1 MPRVVFALCL
11 AEVLGM
17 VGFAAFP
24 ALLPGFMAEWGLS
37 NTEAGWVS
45 GVYYA
50 GYMVGVPV
58 LVALTDR
65 VDPRRIWLVSTL
77 LTALAGFG
85 FAWWAD
91 GFGTALMFRAL
102 AGLGLAGTYMPG
114 LKILSDRLDGP
125 RASRW
130 FAFYTA
136 SFGLAAGLSYWIAGS
151 LAAWLD
157 WRAAFLAAG
166 AGALLALLPVTLL
179 VRPAA
184 RAAPRIHATALL
196 DFRPVLRTRAA
207 MAWILGYAGH
217 MWELFAMRS
226 WIVAFVWYG
235 QGLQPDGGA
244 GLRATTIAA
253 IVNLLGLP
261 ASILGNELAM
271 RFGRR
276 RVIMAT
282 MAVSALLA
290 AGLGHALVLPFAA
303 IVGLCFLYGVTVAG
317 DSAALTAGAVAAA
330 PEGYGG
336 ATLAVHSTLGFGAG
350 FLGSLAVGIVL
361 DLAGDDASPAW
372 GLAFLTMG
380 LGAATGAVALA
391 RLGRGR

>member
-17 VGFAAFP
+17 VGFASFP
-24 ALLPGFMAEWGLS
+24 ALLPGFILEWGLS

-65 VDPRRIWLVSTL
+65 IDPRRIWLASTL

-91 GFGTALMFRAL
+91 GFLSALLFRAL

-125 RASRW
+125 GASRW

-151 LAAWLD
+151 LAASVD

-166 AGALLALLPVTLL
+166 AGALLALLPVALL
-179 VRPAA
+179 VGPAA
-184 RAAPRIHATALL
+184 RRAPRIHATALL

-226 WIVAFVWYG
+226 WIVAFVWYS

-276 RVIMAT
+276 RVIVAI

-290 AGLGHALVLPFAA
+290 TGLGHAVALPFAVVA
-303 IVGLCFLYGVTVAG
+303 GLCFLYGVTVAG

-330 PEGYGG
+330 PEGYSG
-336 ATLAVHSTLGFGAG
+336 ATLAVHSTLGFGCG

-361 DLAGDDASPAW
+361 DLAGDGAPPAW
-372 GLAFLTMG
+372 GAAFLTMG
-380 LGAATGAVALA
+380 LGAVTGAVALA